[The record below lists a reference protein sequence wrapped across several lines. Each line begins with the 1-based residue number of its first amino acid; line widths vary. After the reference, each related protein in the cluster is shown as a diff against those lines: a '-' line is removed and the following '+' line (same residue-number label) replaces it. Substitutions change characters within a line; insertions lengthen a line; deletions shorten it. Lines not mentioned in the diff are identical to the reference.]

1 MKKIIATTMFGSF
14 LLSSNAQAA
23 NFAVITSP
31 PTILSLVV
39 LIVAIG
45 CLYGV
50 VKVLS
55 LLKGGYLSKSWQLFM
70 SSFIVLALSQV
81 VNLMND
87 FELLA
92 VPSFLVPALLLVT
105 SGLFLYGI
113 FETKQT
119 LE

>member
-1 MKKIIATTMFGSF
+1 MKKIITTTVLGSILF
-14 LLSSNAQAA
+14 SSNTQAA

-31 PTILSLVV
+31 PTILSIVIFLVA
-39 LIVAIG
+39 LG

-55 LLKGGYLSKSWQLFM
+55 LLKGGYLSRSWQLFM
-70 SSFIVLALSQV
+70 TSFIVLALSQV
-81 VNLMND
+81 ANLLKD
-87 FELLA
+87 FQLLS
-92 VPSFLVPALLLVT
+92 VPSFLVPALLVIT

>member
-1 MKKIIATTMFGSF
+1 MKKIITITVLGSI
-14 LLSSNAQAA
+14 LISTDTHAA

-31 PTILSLVV
+31 PTILSIVIFLVA
-39 LIVAIG
+39 LG

-50 VKVLS
+50 LKVLS

-81 VNLMND
+81 ANLLND
-87 FELLA
+87 FELLL
-92 VPSFLVPALLLVT
+92 VPSFLVPALLVVA
-105 SGLFLYGI
+105 SGLLLIGI

>member
-1 MKKIIATTMFGSF
+1 MKKIITTTILGSF
-14 LLSSNAQAA
+14 LLSGNVHAV

-31 PTILSLVV
+31 PTIISLV
-39 LIVAIG
+39 LLLVALV

-50 VKVLS
+50 LKVLA

-70 SSFIVLALSQV
+70 SSFIVLALSQM
-81 VNLMND
+81 VNLVND